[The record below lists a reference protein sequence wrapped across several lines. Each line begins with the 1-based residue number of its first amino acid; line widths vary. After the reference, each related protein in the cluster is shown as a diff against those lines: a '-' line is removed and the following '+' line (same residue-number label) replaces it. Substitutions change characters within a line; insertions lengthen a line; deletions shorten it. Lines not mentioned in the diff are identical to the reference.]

1 MLPAPIYENT
11 LRLLVHHLP
20 PLLHGNFRRKHRIV
34 AAAAGDLRDGAR
46 NAAFRDLLLLLL
58 LTPIFELDS
67 LRTSGA
73 RLGARNAIR
82 RIVIGTDLVLRRAS
96 QAVIR
101 PETIVPGAGDP
112 MIGESLAFKAD
123 RLANVTSDEE
133 IGLVNLSV
141 AAKAKKRRVR
151 STVQRSLFAAK
162 LASPNLL
169 HLLQSK
175 LLGWRL
181 ACSSS
186 TRSRLS

>member
-20 PLLHGNFRRKHRIV
+20 PLLHGNSRRKHRIV
-34 AAAAGDLRDGAR
+34 AAAGDLRDGAR
-46 NAAFRDLLLLLL
+46 NAAFRDLLLLHHLLPL

-73 RLGARNAIR
+73 RLGARNAILRRRSR

-96 QAVIR
+96 QAVIP
-101 PETIVPGAGDP
+101 PETIVSGARDP
-112 MIGESLAFKAD
+112 MIGEGLAFKAE
-123 RLANVTSDEE
+123 RLANVASDEE

-162 LASPNLL
+162 LTSPNLL

-175 LLGWRL
+175 
-181 ACSSS
+181 
-186 TRSRLS
+186 RLS